1 MKKST
6 KGAVAAAGAAVVLLG
21 GAGTL
26 AYWSDSETVSGGAID
41 TGHLSL
47 DNPTCAANWVLD
59 TGEAT
64 AGAPYVPGTTKL
76 VPGDV
81 ITKTCTYVLNLKGEH
96 LRATVAAS
104 TPAALPAHLT
114 VQTPSVT
121 MAGAPVTQVTEADD
135 TKTVAVAL
143 KVTFNGSSD
152 NTTQDK
158 TNALDDITLSLNQVH
173 S

>member
-26 AYWSDSETVSGGAID
+26 AYWSDSETVSGGAIN

-59 TGEAT
+59 AKESA
-64 AGAPYVPGTTKL
+64 ADAPYVPGTTKL

-104 TPAALPAHLT
+104 TPAAAPAHLT
-114 VQTPSVT
+114 VEKPAVT
-121 MAGAPVTQVTEADD
+121 LAGTPVTEVTEADD
-135 TKTVAVAL
+135 AKTIAVDL
-143 KVTFNGSSD
+143 KVTFNSASE
-152 NTTQDK
+152 NTTQDL
-158 TNALDDITLSLNQVH
+158 THSLDNITLSLSQVH
-173 S
+173 A